1 MRETERGVSH
11 TGDEYQVCLSMSVER
26 IVILHWERTVY
37 SVEEIEQT
45 SKVPETNLVGWGAC
59 ERRYVYLVRKN
70 KWVKYSDSWISSRN
84 Y

>member
-1 MRETERGVSH
+1 MRETERGVSR

-26 IVILHWERTVY
+26 IFILRWERTVH

-59 ERRYVYLVRKN
+59 ERRYVFGAEE
-70 KWVKYSDSWISSRN
+70 
-84 Y
+84 